1 MRAFHHMI
9 LIKGGKKID
18 NHDDMKMETIEKG
31 VNSEITEEY
40 MDTETTQE
48 EMDTHD
54 KDTDEAETHMSLTSI
69 NFEKLK
75 IK

>member
-1 MRAFHHMI
+1 MEI
-9 LIKGGKKID
+9 
-18 NHDDMKMETIEKG
+18 HDDMKMETSEK
-31 VNSEITEEY
+31 VINTETTEEY

-48 EMDTHD
+48 GMDTHD